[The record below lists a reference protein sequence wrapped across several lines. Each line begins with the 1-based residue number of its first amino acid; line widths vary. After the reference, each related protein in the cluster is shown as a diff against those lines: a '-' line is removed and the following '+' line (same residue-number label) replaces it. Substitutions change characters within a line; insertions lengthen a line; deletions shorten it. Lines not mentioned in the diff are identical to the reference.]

1 MEEKFH
7 TQTLHLIRHAKVIG
21 DPALY
26 GHTDVKVDDEDNQN
40 IALRLSGLDF
50 TPDFIVTSSLY
61 RCHSLATEIA
71 QYYPISVQV
80 SAQFKEMNFGNFDGL
95 PFDEIRQEWGQLERF
110 WADPAEC
117 PLPNSELLSTFYDRI
132 TQAWQQLLDAQSGD
146 GLLICHG
153 GVIRM
158 ILAGILGV
166 DFKQPQWHSS
176 LQISN
181 GSTTQVDI
189 LRDNRGNVLGTK
201 VVNISQ
207 L

>member
-1 MEEKFH
+1 MEEKYH
-7 TQTLHLIRHAKVIG
+7 TQTLYLIRHAKVIG

-26 GHTDVKVDDEDNQN
+26 GHTDAKVNGEDNQN

-50 TPDFIVTSSLY
+50 TPDCIVTSSLY

-71 QYYPISVQV
+71 RHYPISIQV
-80 SAQFKEMNFGNFDGL
+80 NAQFKEMNFGDFDGIL
-95 PFDEIRQEWGQLERF
+95 FDELSQEWTQLERF
-110 WADPAEC
+110 WADPAEY
-117 PLPNSELLSTFYDRI
+117 PLPNSELLSAFYDRI

-176 LQISN
+176 LQIAN
-181 GSTTQVDI
+181 GSTTQIDI
-189 LRDNRGNVLGTK
+189 LRDSSGKVLGTK
-201 VVNISQ
+201 VVNINQ

>member
-1 MEEKFH
+1 M
-7 TQTLHLIRHAKVIG
+7 IRHAKVIG

-26 GHTDVKVDDEDNQN
+26 GYTDAKVNDEDNQN
-40 IALRLSGLDF
+40 IALRLSGLNF
-50 TPDFIVTSSLY
+50 TPDFIVTSSLC

-71 QYYPISVQV
+71 RYHSISVQV
-80 SAQFKEMNFGNFDGL
+80 NAQFKEMNFGDFDGV
-95 PFDEIRQEWGQLERF
+95 PFDELNQEWSQLEHF
-110 WADPAEC
+110 WAEPGEY

-132 TQAWQQLLDAQSGD
+132 TQGWQQLLDAQTGD

-166 DFKQPQWHSS
+166 NFKQPQWHSS

-189 LRDNRGNVLGTK
+189 LRDNLGNVLGTK